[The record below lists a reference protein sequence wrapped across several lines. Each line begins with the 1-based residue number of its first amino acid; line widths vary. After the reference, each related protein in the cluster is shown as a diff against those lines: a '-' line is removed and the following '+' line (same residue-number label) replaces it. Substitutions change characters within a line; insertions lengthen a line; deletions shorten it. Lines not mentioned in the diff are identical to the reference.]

1 MIKKKKIAMT
11 ILNIKIKWNKMSNHE
26 IEKQIKFRKH

>member
-1 MIKKKKIAMT
+1 MIKTKKIAMT
-11 ILNIKIKWNKMSNHE
+11 ILNIKIKWNKMSNDE